1 MSTFIKSCSEGE
13 LINDSDTM
21 NVKQGQTESSRL
33 KRTFT
38 LPRNPFGN
46 NRMSKHRSKQKDADS
61 KSIINVSSEQN
72 VLNESEKCGKK
83 VFRRPSWKKFIT
95 KIAHHMN
102 SVGVTAVI
110 IFFTRHSAYLFR
122 EYVNEM
128 VYLRR
133 KVVNNPSR
141 SFQYLRQN

>member
-1 MSTFIKSCSEGE
+1 MSQDNMSTFIKSCSEGE

-21 NVKQGQTESSRL
+21 NVKQSQTESSRL

-83 VFRRPSWKKFIT
+83 VFRRPSWKKFIN

-110 IFFTRHSAYLFR
+110 IFLTQHSVLSCIG
-122 EYVNEM
+122 NM
-128 VYLRR
+128 
-133 KVVNNPSR
+133 
-141 SFQYLRQN
+141 